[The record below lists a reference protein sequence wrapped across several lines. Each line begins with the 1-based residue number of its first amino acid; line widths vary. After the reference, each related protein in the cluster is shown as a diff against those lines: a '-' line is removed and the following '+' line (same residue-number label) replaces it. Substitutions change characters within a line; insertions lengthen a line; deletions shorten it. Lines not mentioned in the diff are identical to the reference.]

1 MNKVQLAKDIYY
13 VGAVDWNLRDFHG
26 YTTPRGV
33 TYNSYLIV
41 DEKICLI
48 DTVKAPF
55 AGELLERISQIID
68 PAKIDYV
75 VTNHIEPDHSSSLPM
90 IMARA
95 PQAKV
100 ILTEHGRT
108 GILKHYQQNY
118 DFQVVKE
125 GDILDLGKRQLK
137 FIPLPMLHW
146 PDSMAS
152 YMPEEQL
159 LFSND
164 AFGQHICTT
173 KRFDDEN
180 DLSDLI
186 YEAEK
191 YYANI
196 IMPFGKIV
204 VKALEKCRSIPLKMI
219 APSHG
224 VVWRSH
230 IQDIFTKYDQWANG
244 INDPKVV
251 IAYDS
256 MWGSTEQMARRILD
270 GVAASG
276 ATGRLYKMSTSERS
290 EVVRDILTCAGLLI
304 GSPTLQNGMM
314 PTMGALLTYL
324 KGLRP
329 ANKLGAAFGAYGWGG
344 GAQTAL
350 EEMMKSAGIKLEEP
364 GLTLKWVPD
373 KAELDQCFAFGLAFG
388 QRTLASLREK

>member
-1 MNKVQLAKDIYY
+1 MNNVRLAEGVYY

-41 DEKICLI
+41 DEKVCLI

-55 AGELLERISQIID
+55 AQELLDRISQIID
-68 PAKIDYV
+68 PAKIDYII
-75 VTNHIEPDHSSSLPM
+75 TNHIEPDHSSALPAV
-90 IMARA
+90 MARA

-100 ILTEHGRT
+100 LLTEHGRT

-125 GDILDLGKRQLK
+125 GDVLDLGRNKLQ
-137 FIPLPMLHW
+137 FVPVPMLHW
-146 PDSMAS
+146 PDSMLS
-152 YMPEEQL
+152 YLTGEQI

-164 AFGQHICTT
+164 AFGQHISTT

-180 DLSDLI
+180 ELSELL

-196 IMPFGKIV
+196 LMPFGKMV
-204 VKALEKCRSIPLKMI
+204 VKAADKVKELPIRLI

-224 VVWRSH
+224 IVWRKH
-230 IQDIFTKYDQWANG
+230 IPEIVAKYQDWGRGKAVS
-244 INDPKVV
+244 KVV

-256 MWGSTEQMARRILD
+256 MWGSTERMARQILD
-270 GVAASG
+270 GVAAAG
-276 ATGRLYKMSTSERS
+276 VTGKLYKMSTSERS
-290 EVVRDILTCAGLLI
+290 EVVRDMLEAGGILI
-304 GSPTLQNGMM
+304 GSPTLNNGML
-314 PTMGALLTYL
+314 PTMGALMTYM

-329 ANKLGAAFGAYGWGG
+329 AGKIGAAFGAYGWGG
-344 GAQTAL
+344 GAQNSM
-350 EEMMKSAGIKLEEP
+350 EEMLKSAGVAVEQP
-364 GLTLKWVPD
+364 GLSLKWVPD
-373 KAELDQCFAFGLAFG
+373 AEELDKCFAFGHEFAKKVLA
-388 QRTLASLREK
+388 RL